1 MKQLGIIFLVAG
13 FCFAGVAVPSEV
25 FGGPAEDVAFILGWS
40 ENVTRFVFGI
50 ASVISFLIS
59 GGIGKSLRLERKSD
73 PPPQTRRQDG

>member
-25 FGGPAEDVAFILGWS
+25 SGGPTEEVAFILGWS

-59 GGIGKSLRLERKSD
+59 GRIGKSLRLERK
-73 PPPQTRRQDG
+73 

>member
-13 FCFAGVAVPSEV
+13 FCFGSVAL
-25 FGGPAEDVAFILGWS
+25 GGPTEDVAFILGWS

-59 GGIGKSLRLERKSD
+59 GGIGKSLRLERKQPTSSATTE
-73 PPPQTRRQDG
+73 PRQPKN